1 MSFDINDL
9 DRLKGNLQNVVQR
22 GVDELNKG
30 LEQINNGGEKAPV
43 VPQEC
48 PYCGAKLDV
57 DSEEPTIV
65 CAYCGTKYDNTK
77 SKTIADS
84 IFEFVEKQ
92 QDVAKVEAQR
102 KLAREQEKAAK
113 RARRRKNALVRNVI
127 ILVLLILA
135 FMYYTNFMM

>member
-84 IFEFVEKQ
+84 IFEFVDKQ

>member
-1 MSFDINDL
+1 MNFEINDL

-30 LEQINNGGEKAPV
+30 LEHINNGGEKAPV

-92 QDVAKVEAQR
+92 QDVAKVEAAR
-102 KLAREQEKAAK
+102 KLAKEQEKAAK
-113 RARRRKNALVRNVI
+113 RARRKKNSIVRNVI
-127 ILVLLILA
+127 LLILVVFA
-135 FMYYTNFMM
+135 FMYYMNFMM

>member
-9 DRLKGNLQNVVQR
+9 DRLKGNLQTAVQR

-30 LEQINNGGEKAPV
+30 LEQLNNGGEKDPV
-43 VPQEC
+43 VPSEC

-57 DSEEPTIV
+57 GSEDPVVV
-65 CAYCGTKYDNTK
+65 CSYCGSKFDNSK

-92 QDVAKVEAQR
+92 QDVAKTEAAK
-102 KLAREQEKAAK
+102 KLLKEQEKAER
-113 RARRRKNALVRNVI
+113 RARRKKNSLVRNVI
-127 ILVLLILA
+127 LLILIIFA
-135 FMYYTNFMM
+135 FMYYTQFMM